1 MYHPMNKSLGEKE
14 NVKRE
19 KAKPGLYDQED
30 EE

>member
-1 MYHPMNKSLGEKE
+1 MNKENRPWGEME

>member
-1 MYHPMNKSLGEKE
+1 MNKENRLWGERG
-14 NVKRE
+14 NVKSE